1 MEKQHIYSL
10 HANNLDKEPLQLL
23 KEKDE
28 LDAKIVDL
36 EVLANEDGLPN
47 PGRLERLKQ
56 QRAAIIQRIEQEGV
70 AEHKQI
76 FHDYLVELKKL
87 DQQSKSNLE
96 KLVAYFEN
104 KPDYTNEQVEAF
116 VQRHREYKADEVIS
130 ALKAFRV
137 KARCFDQ
144 LQLLLK
150 RKVEKAEQLKAGDTK
165 PAQYNAL
172 HHHHSYAK
180 IIEEIKNIS
189 QRIDKFQ
196 QQNIE
201 SFRIINSFYKELN
214 LARDCSAC
222 KITDQDIATYRRL
235 QSVQTPNLDA
245 PHDDESKVTKVL
257 MRNKGCGIRFVYAD
271 KPSEPVR
278 YGTLIHWLYDLR
290 DDTKLSGVSHSA
302 MYAGYTSLQ
311 VCRTDHSGYVRG
323 GEAAIMG
330 DREYYIDL
338 EKQQLSVKPALD
350 HDFLSKV
357 DSLAREAPNISQAY
371 WKAMAKKDPDSSQVF
386 NSASPVFRPAKPGQQ
401 PLTLSI
407 ENQIMADIISYGLG
421 ANNLSQTLDQFTE
434 VAHVSTEKRRSKT
447 EIKQY
452 SETFRKNRTYG
463 FLCYPVDRGPFV
475 TKPVDELTRLAPPEH
490 TSLKAES
497 VAWKGKPESLTS
509 DKQKVMKDDDGYPV
523 FTVKIHCTLPEWDRR
538 ICLAIDE
545 LAELQK
551 QQQDIL
557 HPYLAQQGNLIKMVE
572 LSKMHY
578 IFRNKT
584 TPESD
589 AHLVKTHQSIAELA
603 KFTKKQI
610 DFLGEETT
618 ISSQLQK
625 INRSIRAKAEYLYE
639 LLCSVAFQAEL
650 KSYLDEIECQ
660 MNKACGPYMAS
671 EPLWIHIFDTIA
683 KAYGVLASTHIGE
696 TIGEKEIPILLDGI
710 AGHSLSEPLLGR
722 QFYLED
728 FEANQEQLKY
738 YDYRG
743 RKYKSGIDPYDVRVE
758 KTTEEDGKSWRD
770 SFESAQE
777 TQAGQIGPLST
788 LLNYEAIWDV
798 KNYYQENLKSTL
810 NTYINNIP
818 GPPPVLM
825 VVLDTYAYF
834 VGKRLKN
841 YSNKSKNFHIRALIS
856 VMNLAGI
863 FKTQEGKINTR
874 RVQAIH
880 LSMFMRQRKHGE
892 QAVMSALFG
901 KTEGTFSSNLSDNIQ
916 ASIHG
921 KIYKGTLTFLNLAIA
936 VEEFTTLACSDAY
949 EEYKKKGNEAE
960 FWYDFAMKSMSLVD
974 ATGKAVTYGAKLST
988 RFNNLLNS
996 KGISSK
1002 IAGSLNVFALIGCIE
1017 STVNATVALANYLK
1031 SNPVFPDHDSTL
1043 TTLMLASDLVGQF
1056 AYTVGFLIADIL
1068 PMMGINCI
1076 PGVGQFLFVVGTIT
1090 VIARFAYDNWD
1101 EWFDAN
1107 SYQMLK
1113 ARWEAVKQSKEFRQ
1127 LIGVQYQP
1135 NSPGVQGAQDAR
1147 GLALEVDQL
1156 LKDDRH
1162 WNTFNW
1168 RAVIPLK
1175 MSGYNEDQIQDCV
1188 FIHGS
1193 APYKNHHLHPMNTRK
1208 IVEYYTQLKERVKEE
1223 PNAQFSS
1230 GRTFADVID
1239 LLETGTFMPSRHHPE
1254 DLDDQGCTWA
1264 YEEFLRPIF

>member
-1 MEKQHIYSL
+1 MDKQQIYAQ
-10 HANNLDKEPLQLL
+10 HANNLDKEQIQLL

-28 LDAKIVDL
+28 LDAKIADL
-36 EVLANEDGLPN
+36 EVLADENGLPN

-56 QRAAIIQRIEQEGV
+56 QRAVIIKRLEQEGI
-70 AEHKQI
+70 EQKQLY
-76 FHDYLVELKKL
+76 HDYKVELKKL
-87 DQQSKSNLE
+87 DQQAKSKLE
-96 KLVAYFEN
+96 KIVAYFEN
-104 KPDYTNEQVEAF
+104 KPDYTHQQVESF
-116 VQRHREYKADEVIS
+116 VQRHRELKKEDVVN
-130 ALKAFRV
+130 ALQAFRI
-137 KARCFDQ
+137 KSGCFDQ

-150 RKVEKAEQLKAGDTK
+150 HKIEEAKRIKAGASAHST
-165 PAQYNAL
+165 AIISRR
-172 HHHHSYAK
+172 HSYAELLK
-180 IIEEIKNIS
+180 EIESVS
-189 QRIDKFQ
+189 QRMDEFQ

-201 SFRIINSFYKELN
+201 SYRIVNSFYKELN

-222 KITDQDIATYRRL
+222 KITDQDIAIYQRL
-235 QSVQTPNLDA
+235 QSLQTHDQDY
-245 PHDDESKVTKVL
+245 PHDDETKVTKVL

-290 DDTKLSGVSHSA
+290 DDAKLAGASNSNT
-302 MYAGYTSLQ
+302 MAGYTSLQ
-311 VCRTDHSGYVRG
+311 VCRTDHGGYVRG
-323 GEAAIMG
+323 GESSIIG
-330 DREYYIDL
+330 DRQYYVDL
-338 EKQQLSVKPALD
+338 EKQQLSVKPRLD

-357 DSLAREAPNISQAY
+357 DTMAREAPNISQAY
-371 WKAMAKKDPDSSQVF
+371 WKAMAKKDPDSSQDF
-386 NSASPVFRPAKPGQQ
+386 NSSSPVFRPAKPGLQ

-421 ANNLSQTLDQFTE
+421 ANNLSKTLDQFSE
-434 VAHVSTEKRRSKT
+434 VANVSEEDKHTKT

-452 SETFRKNRTYG
+452 SETFRRNRTYG
-463 FLCYPVDRGPFV
+463 FLCYPVDRGPLV
-475 TKPVDELTRLAPPEH
+475 TKPVNELTDMVTPEH
-490 TSLKAES
+490 TGLRVENI
-497 VAWKGKPESLTS
+497 AWKGKPESLIS
-509 DKQKVMKDDDGYPV
+509 DKQKVTKGDDGYPIV
-523 FTVKIHCTLPEWDRR
+523 TIKIHCTLPEWDRR

-551 QQQDIL
+551 QQQEIL
-557 HPYLAQQGNLIKMVE
+557 QPYLAQQGNLIKMVE

-578 IFRNKT
+578 IFRNQT

-589 AHLVKTHQSIAELA
+589 AHLVKTHQAISELA

-610 DFLGEETT
+610 DFLGVETN
-618 ISSQLQK
+618 ISSKLEK
-625 INRSIRAKAEYLYE
+625 INRAIRAKAEYLYE

-660 MNKACGPYMAS
+660 MNKACGPYMES
-671 EPLWIHIFDTIA
+671 EPFWIHIFDTIA
-683 KAYGVLASTHIGE
+683 KAYGVLAATHIGD
-696 TIGEKEIPILLDGI
+696 TIGEKEIPIILNGI
-710 AGHSLSEPLLGR
+710 AGHSLSEPLLEEQHYKR
-722 QFYLED
+722 PYD
-728 FEANQEQLKY
+728 TYKEQLDH

-743 RKYKSGIDPYDVRVE
+743 KKYKSGITPYDKRVI
-758 KTTEEDGKSWRD
+758 KAQSKDGKSWRD

-777 TQAGQIGPLST
+777 AQAGQIGPLST
-788 LLNYEAIWDV
+788 MLNYEAIWDI

-810 NTYINNIP
+810 NTYVNNIP

-834 VGKRLKN
+834 VGKRLKKI
-841 YSNKSKNFHIRALIS
+841 SNKSNNFHIRALIS

-880 LSMFMRQRKHGE
+880 LTMFMRQRKHGE

-901 KTEGTFSSNLSDNIQ
+901 KTEGSFSSNLSDNIQ

-921 KIYKGTLTFLNLAIA
+921 KIYRGTLTFLNLAIA
-936 VEEFTTLACSDAY
+936 IEDFTNLACSDAY

-960 FWYDFAMKSMSLVD
+960 FWYDFAMKSMSVVD

-996 KGISSK
+996 KGISTK
-1002 IAGSLNVFALIGCIE
+1002 ITGALNVFALIGCIE
-1017 STVNATVALANYLK
+1017 STVNATVALANYLE

-1043 TTLMLASDLVGQF
+1043 TTFMLASDLVGQF
-1056 AYTVGFLIADIL
+1056 AYTVGFLISDIL

-1076 PGVGQFLFVVGTIT
+1076 PGVGQFLFIIGTIT
-1090 VIARFAYDNWD
+1090 VLVKFAYDHWD

-1107 SYQMLK
+1107 SYQIIK
-1113 ARWEAVKQSKEFRQ
+1113 ARWETVKQSEAFRQ
-1127 LIGVQYQP
+1127 LIGVQYESNAP
-1135 NSPGVQGAQDAR
+1135 DIQGEKDAR

-1156 LKDDRH
+1156 VKDDSH

-1175 MSGYNEDQIQDCV
+1175 LSGYTEDQIQDCV

-1193 APYKNHHLHPMNTRK
+1193 APYKNHHMHPMNTRK
-1208 IVEYYTQLKERVKEE
+1208 IIEYYTQLKELVKKE
-1223 PNAQFSS
+1223 PSAQFSS
-1230 GRTFADVID
+1230 GRTFTDVID
-1239 LLETGTFMPSRHHPE
+1239 LLETGTFEPSRHHPE
-1254 DLDDQGCTWA
+1254 DLDGQRCTWA
-1264 YEEFLRPIF
+1264 YEEFLRPIH